1 MKRLIPLFCI
11 CLLLPLGV
19 LAQKPLNPP
28 APVTQSIVE
37 ILWSDLQEGVNLK
50 DMVSQTFTGNVVFK
64 HQGVIMGT
72 DKAIQNTTVNTVQ
85 AFGNIKINQGDTLTI
100 VGDTLFYE
108 GNTRVA
114 TIWGKNVILRDKK
127 VTLRTKKV
135 IYDMASGMVH
145 YPVRGQMQQD
155 SSTLSSNTGYYNTRT
170 KYFNYIGDV
179 EVLNP
184 KFVLCT
190 DTMDYDTHSKRAIFK
205 AYTTIKG
212 ETGNLSADAGWYNI
226 QTKESY
232 FSGRSEVDHEKYLL
246 IGDTLHYDNANDFGW
261 ARGNVVFV
269 SKTDSVLTVGDEAI
283 RVGKEGITKV
293 NGATITRY
301 FSQEALIAA
310 DTLRIIEKP
319 KAVADSSAREVKRED
334 VQWII
339 ATGQVNVYREDMQ
352 SLSDSLVYNAVDSTI
367 GYYKNPVL
375 WQKRNQIKADSIQ
388 VYMKDQKISHM
399 ELLKNCFIIEQ
410 DSLLNFN
417 QIKGRNMEAFFDD
430 SSRIEQIHI
439 MGNAESKY
447 FILDEKNK
455 IVGLDLSQCSSMK
468 FYFLNE
474 VLENIHF
481 YGDVDSRLVPPNE
494 ITAAEARFDDFQ
506 YRIAEKPSKEKI
518 LDLKH
523 GKLLESSGEKYFP
536 ASGAEAL
543 PNPGVTATRIQ

>member
-1 MKRLIPLFCI
+1 MKRLFRLFYI
-11 CLLLPLGV
+11 CYLLPLTA

-28 APVTQSIVE
+28 APVSQSIVE
-37 ILWSDLQEGVNLK
+37 IIWADIQEGVNLK

-72 DKAIQNTTVNTVQ
+72 DKAIQNTTANTVQ

-135 IYDMASGMVH
+135 IYDMATGMVH

-155 SSTLSSNTGYYNTRT
+155 SSILSSNTGYYNTRT

-179 EVLNP
+179 EVMNP

-205 AYTTIKG
+205 AFTTIKG
-212 ETGNLSADAGWYNI
+212 ETGNLSAEEGWYNI

-246 IGDTLHYDNANDFGW
+246 IGDTLQYDNANDFGW

-301 FSQEALIAA
+301 FSQDALIAS

-319 KAVADSSAREVKRED
+319 KSMGDSTAREVKRED
-334 VQWII
+334 VQWVI
-339 ATGQVNVYREDMQ
+339 ATGRVNVFREDMQ

-375 WQKRNQIKADSIQ
+375 WQRRNQIKADSIQ
-388 VYMKDQKISHM
+388 VFMKDQRISRM

-417 QIKGRNMEAFFDD
+417 QIKGRNMEATFDD

-468 FYFLNE
+468 FFFLKE
-474 VLENIHF
+474 VLEDIHF

-494 ITAAEARFDDFQ
+494 ITASESRFEDFQ
-506 YRIAEKPSKEKI
+506 YRIEEKPSKEKI
-518 LDLKH
+518 LNLKH
-523 GKLLESSGEKYFP
+523 GKLLESSGKKYFP
-536 ASGAEAL
+536 DSGTEAL
-543 PNPGVTATRIQ
+543 ADPSVTTTRIQ